1 MNKGELVTKLAK
13 DSGTTKKDAEAVLNS
28 FMDTVGEVLA
38 EGDKISLVG
47 FGTFETSERSA
58 RKGRNPQNGKE
69 IEIPAKTLPKFKAG
83 KTLKEKVDQG

>member
-1 MNKGELVTKLAK
+1 MNKKDLVAKLAE

-38 EGDKISLVG
+38 KGDKISLVG

-58 RKGRNPQNGKE
+58 RKGRNPQTGKE
-69 IEIPAKTLPKFKAG
+69 IDIPAKTLPKFKAG
-83 KTLKEKVDQG
+83 KSLKDKVDQG

>member
-1 MNKGELVTKLAK
+1 MNKKDLVAKLAE
-13 DSGTTKKDAEAVLNS
+13 DAGTTKKDAEAVLNS

-38 EGDKISLVG
+38 NGDKISLVG

-69 IEIPAKTLPKFKAG
+69 IDIPAKTLPKFKAG
-83 KTLKEKVDQG
+83 KSLKDKVNQ